1 MAALK
6 PSMRDVDVTIIGAGI
21 GGLSAAAILSKT
33 YNLKCSVY
41 EAHYRPG
48 GCAHSFPIVSKEG
61 TKYNFDAG
69 PTILTGCSVKPF
81 NPLRQVLNEVDASSK
96 IEWIQYNSWGMRD
109 EEGEW
114 EFTLGQERWDM
125 LDRYFHILV
134 SIVLQLNVS

>member
-1 MAALK
+1 MTSEPLQHIRVALA
-6 PSMRDVDVTIIGAGI
+6 SSSYARIVV
-21 GGLSAAAILSKT
+21 
-33 YNLKCSVY
+33 
-41 EAHYRPG
+41 PG
-48 GCAHSFPIVSKEG
+48 TWWV
-61 TKYNFDAG
+61 
-69 PTILTGCSVKPF
+69 LTPEPLQCLDM
-81 NPLRQVLNEVDASSK
+81 PLRQVLNEVDASSK